1 MMIKAVI
8 FDMDGLIVD
17 TESLYS
23 IALQMVAQKRGK
35 DFTLE
40 LKRAIIGKPGMI
52 SMAIF
57 KEYLGLSD
65 DVSQLLRERETT
77 YGELLDQAEL
87 IPLPGLLNLLDLLDK
102 LELATAIAS
111 SSQGQW
117 IRVVINK
124 LGIDDRFKAIV
135 SVNDV
140 ENGKPYPD
148 IYLLAAKRLGVL
160 PEHCLAL
167 EDTPT
172 GMEAARRAGMICVAV
187 PNQYS
192 LGLDFSM
199 ADMVIDSLDE
209 VEDKVLSKYAKI

>member
-1 MMIKAVI
+1 MIKAVI

-23 IALQMVAQKRGK
+23 IALQMIAQKRGK
-35 DFTLE
+35 NFTYE
-40 LKRAIIGKPGMI
+40 LKRTMIGKSGMI
-52 SMAIF
+52 SMGIF

-65 DVSQLLRERETT
+65 DVPQLLQERETI
-77 YGELLDQAEL
+77 YGELLDKAEL
-87 IPLPGLLNLLDLLDK
+87 TPMTGLLNLLDLLDN
-102 LELATAIAS
+102 LGLAAAIAS

-117 IRVVINK
+117 IRIVVNK
-124 LGIDDRFKAIV
+124 LGIDDRFKAIA

-192 LGLDFSM
+192 HGLDFSM
-199 ADMVIDSLDE
+199 ADMVINSLDE
-209 VEDKVLSKYAKI
+209 VEDKVLTKYAKK

>member
-1 MMIKAVI
+1 MIKAVI
-8 FDMDGLIVD
+8 LDMDGLMID

-35 DFTLE
+35 EFTYE
-40 LKRAIIGKPGMI
+40 LKRTIIGKPGMI

-57 KEYLGLSD
+57 KEYLELSD
-65 DVSQLLRERETT
+65 DVAQLLHERETA
-77 YGELLDQAEL
+77 YGELLDKAEL
-87 IPLPGLLNLLDLLDK
+87 IPMSGLLDLLD
-102 LELATAIAS
+102 LLDNLGLSAAIAS

-117 IRVVINK
+117 IRVVIDK
-124 LGIDDRFKAIV
+124 LGIDNRFKAIV

-148 IYLLAAKRLGVL
+148 IYLLAAKRLGVS

-192 LGLDFSM
+192 QGLDFSM

-209 VEDKVLSKYAKI
+209 VKNKVLTKYAKK